1 MCFVPPFLR
10 SKYWSSSVLTPFP
23 APIRKV
29 EKIENYLGKRKL
41 MLTKLESTQW
51 PINKSLLEEVFT
63 TFTIVVILTFF
74 VDRDEVT
81 VLWEGPLIYLICKKW
96 RKNSGNRLSE
106 SSPTRLQLLKA
117 CLMTG
122 SKAGSAAW
130 GVFNE
135 QTCDTLDSLR
145 TGLGEDDGPAEHGGP
160 YTPLYM
166 VKHRF

>member
-74 VDRDEVT
+74 VDRDEVN

-96 RKNSGNRLSE
+96 RKKTLEMRMYWWIFTATHVIVLKNE
-106 SSPTRLQLLKA
+106 SFLTGVLL
-117 CLMTG
+117 LF
-122 SKAGSAAW
+122 W
-130 GVFNE
+130 
-135 QTCDTLDSLR
+135 
-145 TGLGEDDGPAEHGGP
+145 
-160 YTPLYM
+160 
-166 VKHRF
+166 